1 MFQSSWFQLSAIDW
15 IKSPLEVPIPT
26 QREASPVDPVGAFGK
41 TSVDVA
47 SRIQEP
53 EPTGPVL
60 NAGPMAA
67 LTDEVS
73 VAATKLDRSWRADG
87 MVVG

>member
-47 SRIQEP
+47 SRIQERRSLI
-53 EPTGPVL
+53 GVG
-60 NAGPMAA
+60 ARMACLLVDA
-67 LTDEVS
+67 YRFMFNGRE
-73 VAATKLDRSWRADG
+73 
-87 MVVG
+87 